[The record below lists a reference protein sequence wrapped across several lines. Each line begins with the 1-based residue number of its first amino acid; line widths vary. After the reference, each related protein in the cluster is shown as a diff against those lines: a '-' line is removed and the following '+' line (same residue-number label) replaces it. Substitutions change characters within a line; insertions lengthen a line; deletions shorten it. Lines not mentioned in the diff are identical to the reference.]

1 MSEYV
6 NRTVCVDK
14 HEMVVD
20 RDDYEDKTDLINRI
34 HAKLTPY
41 ANIDQINYP
50 LSIEK
55 LLPLKALAKEVCDMI
70 EGRE

>member
-14 HEMVVD
+14 HEIVVD
-20 RDDYEDKTDLINRI
+20 RDDYEGKTGELIDTQILINRI
-34 HAKLTPY
+34 HAKLKPY
-41 ANIDQINYP
+41 SKTNEIDY
-50 LSIEK
+50 LSI
-55 LLPLKALAKEVCDMI
+55 AKEVCDMI